1 MSKMASSG
9 QELKPHVEL
18 AEERSYAMRK
28 KLALTGALV
37 ALTLSVGVGTAAA
50 GGGNSDAAKACQM
63 GGWQTL
69 VRQDGTAFKNAGDCV
84 SYAAHGSALIPEGSH
99 LITFDEFPVGTLIT
113 TQYASSDGVVFSGT
127 PGPVI
132 TNDGANPTSPVL
144 SPGGAF
150 FSGTLDMEFVSPA
163 DGTSPAS
170 VASVAF
176 DVGFLDS
183 LGGVTITTYDING
196 NVIDSF
202 ATNQLGFEHISLTGP
217 IHAIEVVTSAD
228 PAGAA
233 IDNLSFTF

>member
-1 MSKMASSG
+1 
-9 QELKPHVEL
+9 
-18 AEERSYAMRK
+18 MRRT
-28 KLALTGALV
+28 LALTGALV

-50 GGGNSDAAKACQM
+50 GGGNSAAAKACQK

-69 VRQDGTAFKNAGDCV
+69 VRQDGTAFTNTGDCV
-84 SYAAHGSALIPEGSH
+84 SYAAHGGALVPEGSH

-113 TQYASSDGVVFSGT
+113 TQYASDGVVFSGT

-132 TNDGANPTSPVL
+132 ANDVANPTSPVL
-144 SPGGAF
+144 SPGDF
-150 FSGTLDMEFVSPA
+150 FSGTIDMEFVSPA

-176 DVGFLDS
+176 DVGYLDS
-183 LGGVTITTYDING
+183 LGGVTISTYDIDG

-202 ATNQLGFEHISLTGP
+202 STNQLGIQHISLTGP
-217 IHAIEVVTSAD
+217 IHQIEVVTSSD